1 MSLPACP
8 ECKENMT
15 YEMGNLLVCPMCGH
29 EWTQEEQ
36 AAAEEAEIVR
46 DVNGN
51 ELQTGDDV
59 VVAVDLKVGKD
70 NLKQGTKVKNIT
82 LLDVP
87 VNDHDISA
95 KVEGFGNMY
104 LKSSVVKK

>member
-1 MSLPACP
+1 MALPACM
-8 ECKENMT
+8 ECKEDMT

-36 AAAEEAEIVR
+36 TAAEEALIIR
-46 DVNGN
+46 DINGKVL
-51 ELQTGDDV
+51 ETGDDV
-59 VVAVDLKVGKD
+59 IIAQDLKVGKD
-70 NLKQGTKVKNIT
+70 TLKQGTKVKNIT
-82 LLDVP
+82 ILDEL

-95 KVEGFGNMY
+95 KVDGFGVMY

>member
-1 MSLPACP
+1 
-8 ECKENMT
+8 
-15 YEMGNLLVCPMCGH
+15 MGNLLVCPMCGH

-36 AAAEEAEIVR
+36 EAAEEAEIIR

-59 VVAVDLKVGKD
+59 VIAQDLKVGKD
-70 NLKQGTKVKNIT
+70 TLKQGTKVRNIT

-95 KVEGFGNMY
+95 RVEGFGNMY